1 MARIAF
7 IGGTGPEGIGLAMR
21 FVKSGNAC
29 FIGSRTEEKAA
40 EAVAQVQAAVP
51 EGEIY
56 GGFNV
61 EGAEKAEFVF
71 VTVPADAHKDILT
84 ELAEAIGDKIVVDCV
99 VPMVFS
105 EDGPRPAPPEVGSTA
120 EEAQLVLPNAKV
132 ISGFHHVDG
141 KSLQKLAT
149 PMQGDVLVCGDHKTA
164 KKKVMGLVEE
174 IEYMRAL
181 DAGPLYNSRI
191 TESVTAILITLNKQ
205 YKAHS
210 GIRIT
215 GV

>member
-1 MARIAF
+1 VARIAF
-7 IGGTGPEGIGLAMR
+7 IGGSGPEGLGLAMR
-21 FVKSGNAC
+21 FVKSGNTV
-29 FIGSRTEEKAA
+29 FIGSRTEERAA
-40 EAVAQVQAAVP
+40 EAVAQVQVALP

-71 VTVPADAHKDILT
+71 VTVPADAHHDILV

-99 VPMVFS
+99 VPMVIDK
-105 EDGPRPAPPEVGSTA
+105 DGPRPAPPQAGSAA
-120 EEAQLVLPNAKV
+120 EEARDLLPKAKV
-132 ISGFHHVDG
+132 VSGFHHVDG
-141 KSLQKLAT
+141 KQLQKLDR

-174 IEYMRAL
+174 IQYVRAL
-181 DAGPLYNSRI
+181 DGGPLVNSRI
-191 TESVTAILITLNKQ
+191 TEAMTALLITINKQ

-210 GIRIT
+210 GISIT

>member
-21 FVKSGNAC
+21 FVKSGNVV

-40 EAVAQVQAAVP
+40 AAVAQIQEAFP

-56 GGFNV
+56 GGFNW
-61 EGAEKAEFVF
+61 EGAAKAEFIF
-71 VTVPADAHKDILT
+71 VTVPADGHKDILT
-84 ELAEAIGDKIVVDCV
+84 ELAEHIGDKVVVDCV
-99 VPMVFS
+99 VPMVFDT
-105 EDGPRPAPPEVGSTA
+105 DGPHPAPPEAGSSA
-120 EEAQLVLPNAKV
+120 QEAQLVLPNARV

-141 KSLQKLAT
+141 KSLQKVDR
-149 PMQGDVLVCGDHKTA
+149 PMQGDVLICGDDKQA
-164 KKKVMGLVEE
+164 KKNVMGLAEE

-181 DAGPLYNSRI
+181 DAGPLRNSGI
-191 TESVTAILITLNKQ
+191 LESVTAVLITINKQ

-210 GIRIT
+210 GIHVT

>member
-1 MARIAF
+1 
-7 IGGTGPEGIGLAMR
+7 MR
-21 FVKSGNAC
+21 FVKSGNTV
-29 FIGSRTEEKAA
+29 FIGSRTEERAA
-40 EAVAQVQAAVP
+40 EAVAQVQAALP

-71 VTVPADAHKDILT
+71 VTVPADAHHDILV

-99 VPMVFS
+99 VPMVFDK
-105 EDGPRPAPPEVGSTA
+105 DGPRSAPPEAGSAA
-120 EEAQLVLPNAKV
+120 EEARDLLPRAKIV
-132 ISGFHHVDG
+132 SGFHHVDG
-141 KSLQKLAT
+141 KQLQKLER

-174 IEYMRAL
+174 IQYMRAL
-181 DAGPLYNSRI
+181 DGGPLINSRI
-191 TESVTAILITLNKQ
+191 TEAMTALLITINKQ

-210 GIRIT
+210 GISIT

>member
-71 VTVPADAHKDILT
+71 VTVPADAQRDILT
-84 ELAEAIGDKIVVDCV
+84 DLVEAIGDKIVVDCV
-99 VPMVFS
+99 VPMVFGR
-105 EDGPRPAPPEVGSTA
+105 DGPRPAPPEAGSAA
-120 EEAQLVLPNAKV
+120 EEAQLLLPNAKV

-141 KSLQKLAT
+141 KSLQKLAH
-149 PMQGDVLVCGDHKTA
+149 PMQGDVLVCGDNKTA
-164 KKKVMGLVEE
+164 KKKVMGLAEE

-191 TESVTAILITLNKQ
+191 TEAFTAILITLNKQ

-210 GIRIT
+210 GVRIT

>member
-1 MARIAF
+1 
-7 IGGTGPEGIGLAMR
+7 MR
-21 FVKSGNAC
+21 FVKTGNAV

-40 EAVAQVQAAVP
+40 EAVAQIQAALP

-71 VTVPADAHKDILT
+71 VTVPSDAHKTILA

-99 VPMVFS
+99 VPMVFG
-105 EDGPRPAPPEVGSTA
+105 EDGPRPAPPEAGSAA
-120 EEAQLVLPNAKV
+120 EEAQMVLPNAKV

-141 KSLQKLAT
+141 KSLQKLAH
-149 PMQGDVLVCGDHKTA
+149 PMQGDVLVCGDNKTA

-191 TESVTAILITLNKQ
+191 TEAFTAILITLNKQ

-215 GV
+215 GI